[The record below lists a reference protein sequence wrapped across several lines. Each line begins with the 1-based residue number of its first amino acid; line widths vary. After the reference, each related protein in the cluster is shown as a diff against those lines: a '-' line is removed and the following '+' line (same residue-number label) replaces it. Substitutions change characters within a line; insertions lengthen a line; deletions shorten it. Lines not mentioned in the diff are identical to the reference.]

1 VADPVPT
8 GATLLGSGLGRDAAL
23 ATRGERNRGSG
34 WLAFEERGFDV
45 YRRYYE
51 MLPRGRHSFEYTL
64 RLNTPGQFVL
74 PPSRVEAM
82 YAPDRFGEVPNA
94 ALEVV
99 P

>member
-1 VADPVPT
+1 MIDTHANFPS
-8 GATLLGSGLGRDAAL
+8 LSQ
-23 ATRGERNRGSG
+23 ECSIFN
-34 WLAFEERGFDV
+34 
-45 YRRYYE
+45 
-51 MLPRGRHSFEYTL
+51 SFEYTL